1 MTTTNHSNK
10 FFSDKYVKYY
20 TNEEDES
27 NLFNIKN
34 KVLDYDSKLAHQWNN
49 IALTILFDIDC
60 NKNPI
65 LSKIKDDCFNIE
77 KIIQIDNFTDE
88 NTKNNIIYP
97 SEYYIINY
105 LLPKLDSLSLNE
117 IEMLKK
123 AQMIKDGP
131 LYEKFKYMRIP
142 YIFIDLFS

>member
-1 MTTTNHSNK
+1 MTNNK
-10 FFSDKYVKYY
+10 FSQKFIEYVK
-20 TNEEDES
+20 NEEDES
-27 NLFNIKN
+27 NTFNIKK
-34 KVLDYDSKLAHQWNN
+34 KVLDYDSKLAYQWNN

-60 NKNPI
+60 IKNPI

-77 KIIQIDNFTDE
+77 KIIKIDNFTDE
-88 NTKNNIIYP
+88 NTKNNIVYP

-105 LLPKLDSLSLNE
+105 LLPKLDSLSSNE

-131 LYEKFKYMRIP
+131 LYDKFKYMRIP
-142 YIFIDLFS
+142 GIFIDLFS